1 MGFEDIGCGRE
12 FSDTMNVIVPWHDD
26 TASDSSYTKESGR
39 VETPPQLRKRKK
51 KKRSSK
57 PQIGAT
63 FVDLYKLTGETL
75 GEGSYGRVETC
86 KNVFTGIEYAVKV
99 IEKRPGSFSRSKVL
113 KEIEIYHLCRG
124 QRNIIQLI
132 EFFEEAEYFYL
143 VFEKINGGPLLKHI
157 QQRVC
162 FTEAEASRI
171 IRDLAEAIRHLHRQ
185 GIAHRDIKPD
195 NVLCVNTNSPCPV
208 KLCDFDL
215 CSPVSIE
222 VSTPQLLTPVGSL
235 EYMAP
240 EVVDAFMID
249 DYDDEEEEEMSY
261 NKKCDIWSLGI
272 IMYILLCGYAPF
284 SGNCGLDCGWERGES
299 CTDCQEMLFT
309 SIKDGE
315 VAFPVQHWG
324 KVSSQAKDLIR
335 HLLVRV
341 SSIRL
346 DAKQVLD
353 HPWIVNCGFTTALQ
367 TPNNLQKQNSIE
379 ELQNFASK
387 VIAINRAVEEKDNS
401 KGVETVPA
409 DVLKKG
415 RAIAFDLSPI
425 SLSSCCLLQR
435 RRKSKDI
442 SAAFSSNDELESDFH
457 MRSIF

>member
-1 MGFEDIGCGRE
+1 MI
-12 FSDTMNVIVPWHDD
+12 
-26 TASDSSYTKESGR
+26 
-39 VETPPQLRKRKK
+39 ETPPQIRRKK
-51 KKRSSK
+51 KKRPHK
-57 PQIGAT
+57 PLIGAT

-86 KNVFTGIEYAVKV
+86 KNVFTGIEYAVKI

-132 EFFEEAEYFYL
+132 EFFEEAENFYL

-162 FTEAEASRI
+162 FTEAEASMI
-171 IRDLAEAIRHLHRQ
+171 IKDLAEAIRHLHRQ

-240 EVVDAFMID
+240 EVVDTFMVD
-249 DYDDEEEEEMSY
+249 DYYDDDEDEISY
-261 NKKCDIWSLGI
+261 NKKCDLWSLGI

-284 SGNCGLDCGWERGES
+284 SGNCGLGCGWERGES
-299 CTDCQEMLFT
+299 CTDCQEMLFS
-309 SIKDGE
+309 SIKEGE
-315 VAFPVQHWG
+315 VMFPEKHWG
-324 KVSSQAKDLIR
+324 NISIEAKDLIE
-335 HLLVRV
+335 HLLVKD
-341 SSIRL
+341 SSRL
-346 DAKQVLD
+346 DAEQVLD
-353 HPWIVNCGFTTALQ
+353 HPWIVNGGSSNTLQ
-367 TPNNLQKQNSIE
+367 TPTNLKRQFSIKDLE
-379 ELQNFASK
+379 DFASRAMA
-387 VIAINRAVEEKDNS
+387 VNRAVEEEDNS
-401 KGVETVPA
+401 NMNIGTAPVDIPVKRG
-409 DVLKKG
+409 
-415 RAIAFDLSPI
+415 AISINLSPTSI
-425 SLSSCCLLQR
+425 STCSLLQR
-435 RRKSKDI
+435 RRRSRERFSK
-442 SAAFSSNDELESDFH
+442 FSSIDELESDFF
-457 MRSIF
+457 MRAIC